1 MVELQV
7 NTNPDLKSKLI
18 EEQYLQES
26 TNLPI
31 YLTKI
36 EVVGGES
43 FSNQFFQ
50 NLLSP
55 ILQTGDLT
63 FLQLINK
70 IKSLQSKLIETG
82 IFNKVAIQIL
92 PDNYYS
98 LSSNKIKSYNKEP
111 SLITKILIDLLAINL
126 SNNQGFLNFNNEE
139 YLNLKLNHIN
149 HNFNGNG
156 ELISIGVDY
165 NPYKP
170 LDHLIANGKFISYLK
185 NPKFKFLIDFQL
197 NQENNEV
204 WQDTKQ
210 EIIGGKLGL
219 LYGGNKATTTTN
231 DLNFFTGFQLLK
243 RNLINLDDGNFDSIK
258 FFNGQF
264 LKSSIL
270 NQLKF
275 QKIEFLHEQ
284 LKNFPKNGYEL
295 LFNGEISSN
304 QEQLNVNNRN
314 EFIKTD
320 FLINLY
326 KSLFNEFFT
335 TKFQA
340 QLGGIY
346 SFNNNNN
353 SKVTPIHPSDK
364 FYLGGY
370 NSFPGFTKNSVEL
383 QGGDQYYKFQ
393 ATLYSKI
400 PCLLYAPPPPPP
412 PKSASTISLDNEQD
426 LNPLRVYATGI
437 IGNVV
442 NSSKANLLE
451 DENGAVSYGFGLKY
465 FNNWA
470 NFDIGYYFSKR
481 LGFTN
486 DGNTNTAGIK
496 DGLHFSISIGGS
508 NNN

>member
-26 TNLPI
+26 NNLPI

-55 ILQTGDLT
+55 ILQNGDLT
-63 FLQLINK
+63 FIQLVNK
-70 IKSLQSKLIETG
+70 IKSSQSKLIETG
-82 IFNKVAIQIL
+82 IFDKVAIQIL
-92 PDNYYS
+92 PDNFYS
-98 LSSNKIKSYNKEP
+98 LSSNKIKSYNNEP
-111 SLITKILIDLLAINL
+111 SLLTKVLIDLSAINL
-126 SNNQGFLNFNNEE
+126 SNNQGFFNFNNEE

-149 HNFNGNG
+149 HNFN
-156 ELISIGVDY
+156 
-165 NPYKP
+165 
-170 LDHLIANGKFISYLK
+170 
-185 NPKFKFLIDFQL
+185 
-197 NQENNEV
+197 ENNET

-219 LYGGNKATTTTN
+219 LYGNSTTN
-231 DLNFFTGFQLLK
+231 DLSVFTGFQLLK

-270 NQLKF
+270 NQLKY
-275 QKIEFLHEQ
+275 QKIEYLHDQ
-284 LKNFPKNGYEL
+284 SKNFPKNGYEL

-304 QEQLNVNNRN
+304 QEQLNTNNLN

-320 FLINLY
+320 LSINLY

-353 SKVTPIHPSDK
+353 DSNNNNKLTPIHPSDK

-370 NSFPGFTKNSVEL
+370 NSFPGFSKNSVEL
-383 QGGDQYYKFQ
+383 QGGDQYYKLQ
-393 ATLYSKI
+393 TTLYSKI
-400 PCLLYAPPPPPP
+400 PTLLYAPPPP
-412 PKSASTISLDNEQD
+412 SASTIGLGNEQD
-426 LNPLRVYATGI
+426 LNPLRIYATGI

-451 DENGAVSYGFGLKY
+451 DENGAISYGFGLKY

-470 NFDIGYYFSKR
+470 NFDIGYFFSKR
-481 LGFTN
+481 LAFNNDTN
-486 DGNTNTAGIK
+486 SVNTAGIK